1 MNADVLLRSGFLIA
15 MGTVSVSLWT
25 IRVALTG
32 RGRRLAAS
40 AIAGIEAVVFV
51 LVFASVLSSL
61 SSPVE
66 VGGYA
71 VGVAAGTLLGVV
83 ADARL
88 STGQSAVRI
97 VVDGTGDDL
106 VLELRARAWPATRL
120 QGDGVKGGIALML
133 LVVDDVHLP
142 RLVADLHRLA
152 PEAFWAVERL
162 QSAKPAVLP
171 AEYRQFGPRR
181 RRAAATTA

>member
-1 MNADVLLRSGFLIA
+1 MNADLVVHTSSLTV
-15 MGTVSVSLWT
+15 MGMISVALWT
-25 IRVALTG
+25 IRVALTA

-40 AIAGIEAVVFV
+40 ATAGIEAVVFV

-61 SSPVE
+61 NSPVE

-97 VVDGTGDDL
+97 IVDGTGDDL
-106 VLELRARAWPATRL
+106 VLALRAKAWPAARL
-120 QGDGVKGGIALML
+120 QGDGVKGGIALLL

-142 RLVADLHRLA
+142 SLVAELHRLA

-181 RRAAATTA
+181 RRTAASA